1 MNILVVSKRLGS
13 ANRINIGSRGL
24 TALLFSLF
32 AVIPAT
38 ALYAGFEFGV
48 RSAQDNPSELSV
60 AMRLEI
66 DRQQQEVTD
75 AKRVAQNN
83 LDALALNLGQMRAH
97 VIRLDAL
104 GEHLT
109 QIAGLDK
116 GEFNFDAPPAQGGP
130 VSSSGDQQSVS
141 SLDFI
146 TQMDSLSLQLED
158 RTEQLSVLE
167 NMLMNR
173 NLQAEVFPAGRPIKK
188 GWVSSL
194 FGMRTDPFT
203 GKLEMHK
210 GMDLAGKDGSDVVAV
225 GSGVVTWSGKRYG
238 YGNMV
243 EINHGNGYVTRYG
256 HHKENIVKVGDT
268 VKRGQAI
275 ALMGS
280 TGRSTGPHV
289 HFEVLRN
296 GKQVDPNT
304 YIQTAAK

>member
-1 MNILVVSKRLGS
+1 MNILVISRRLGV

-24 TALLFSLF
+24 AALLFTFF
-32 AVIPAT
+32 AVIPVAT
-38 ALYAGFEFGV
+38 LYAGFVLGIS
-48 RSAQDNPSELSV
+48 SAEDNPSELSV
-60 AMRLEI
+60 AVRVEL
-66 DRQQQEVTD
+66 DKQQQEVVD
-75 AKRVAQNN
+75 AKRVAQDN

-109 QIAGLDK
+109 QIAGLDQ
-116 GEFNFDAPPAQGGP
+116 GEFNFDTPPAQGGP
-130 VSSSGDQQSVS
+130 VSNSAEQQSVGTE
-141 SLDFI
+141 DFI
-146 TQMDSLSLQLED
+146 AQMDSLSLQLED
-158 RTEQLSVLE
+158 RSAQLSVLE

-173 NLQAEVFPAGRPIKK
+173 NLQAEVLPAGRPIKK

-210 GMDLAGKDGSDVVAV
+210 GMDLAGKDGTDVIAV

-289 HFEVLRN
+289 HFEVLHN
-296 GKQVDPNT
+296 GKQVDPQT
-304 YIQTAAK
+304 YIQTAAR